1 MMTFEKNISGLIV
14 LAVVLLVVGVFAVDR
29 GLEAINLA
37 REAEYAEVE
46 KMQQFVDGCVYY
58 ETTLINRG
66 DAMSKGDT
74 LQADETLQSL
84 VDSLTTLR
92 ETIRQ
97 RSLSLAD
104 VKAEVLQAE
113 VDRLRALLGGQ

>member
-1 MMTFEKNISGLIV
+1 MTFEKNISGLIV